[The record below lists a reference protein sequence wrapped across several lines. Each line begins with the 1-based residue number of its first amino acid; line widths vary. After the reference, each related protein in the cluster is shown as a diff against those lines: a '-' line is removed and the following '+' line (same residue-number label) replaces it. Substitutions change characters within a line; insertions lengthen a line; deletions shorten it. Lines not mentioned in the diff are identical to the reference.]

1 MVSMFSDFL
10 ENSVI
15 YNYNVGHEIC
25 VRESLSC
32 IFCITTD
39 NDNYAKIHG
48 RIGIV
53 SFLYLLHSYG
63 GHLTFIRVVTSFQNE
78 DAFAELY
85 YSAYFSNIFS
95 YVTYGYNLFAVQ
107 V

>member
-10 ENSVI
+10 REFNRSLL
-15 YNYNVGHEIC
+15 YVGHEIC

-32 IFCITTD
+32 IFCIID

-53 SFLYLLHSYG
+53 SFCNSWLA
-63 GHLTFIRVVTSFQNE
+63 NE
-78 DAFAELY
+78 G
-85 YSAYFSNIFS
+85 I
-95 YVTYGYNLFAVQ
+95 
-107 V
+107 